1 VFIIAQ
7 RHHRRL
13 AKIRAYLARELVD
26 VVREDVSQRKSA
38 SHHFFLC
45 VLCVLFLLGTRARAH
60 LTKRGTFFFSSI
72 IDAHHVA
79 KKRQKRQ
86 NWLSKA
92 MKNVIE
98 RLARGRKK
106 KQRLVAPEKKKETA
120 ARESKKKREVRR
132 TRAHPELFFARRTTR
147 RTLYRGERSRFR
159 AFASSSEGR
168 RSFFLFYFKN
178 ARLVFFLSLSLFLRG
193 ENGEKKYKR
202 ALVPSP
208 PGANAKMFGE
218 KRLAFRAEW
227 TRVNAVWCSRREV
240 FFRAMY

>member
-1 VFIIAQ
+1 
-7 RHHRRL
+7 
-13 AKIRAYLARELVD
+13 
-26 VVREDVSQRKSA
+26 VRSVS
-38 SHHFFLC
+38 
-45 VLCVLFLLGTRARAH
+45 TWYPRARAFNE
-60 LTKRGTFFFSSI
+60 TRNFFLLEYHRCTSRREKK
-72 IDAHHVA
+72 A
-79 KKRQKRQ
+79 KKAKLAVESYEKCNRTTR
-86 NWLSKA
+86 
-92 MKNVIE
+92 E
-98 RLARGRKK
+98 REKEKTTTRSPRKK
-106 KQRLVAPEKKKETA
+106 KRNRRARKQEKMRGTKNTRASRAFLRAENYATNPI
-120 ARESKKKREVRR
+120 SRR
-132 TRAHPELFFARRTTR
+132 TF
-147 RTLYRGERSRFR
+147 RFR